1 MTEPHVV
8 GLVVDPQFGGRLEG
22 LAARMHVWVVEST
35 ENRKVAEQL
44 WATGLRGMEVGGV
57 TTFGKG
63 SIAGAEK
70 LCLDVIESID
80 LHHYYHDPPY
90 SVLEVVGARLS
101 PSLQEELGKF
111 GFTKFTE
118 TPEGFRASK

>member
-1 MTEPHVV
+1 
-8 GLVVDPQFGGRLEG
+8 
-22 LAARMHVWVVEST
+22 MHVWVVESS

-63 SIAGAEK
+63 STAGAEK

-101 PSLQEELGKF
+101 PPLQEWQVRLYEVHGNARGLSCEQVTSGWL
-111 GFTKFTE
+111 
-118 TPEGFRASK
+118 EGRVDVIAAVAT